1 MKYTCIYPEPS
12 GVKCESNCCAHCS
25 HEKTCEV
32 KCAFLSHHKRGKPDC
47 KYLSGGKGYE
57 HSG

>member
-1 MKYTCIYPEPS
+1 MKYTCIYPEPK
-12 GVKCESNCCAHCS
+12 GVKCGENCCAYCS

-47 KYLSGGKGYE
+47 KYLSGGKTNGN
-57 HSG
+57 SG